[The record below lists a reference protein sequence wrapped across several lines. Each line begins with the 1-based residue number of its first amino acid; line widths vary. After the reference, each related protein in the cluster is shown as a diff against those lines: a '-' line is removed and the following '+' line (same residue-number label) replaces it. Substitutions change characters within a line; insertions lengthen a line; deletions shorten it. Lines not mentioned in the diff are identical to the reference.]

1 MGTKGTCKTTLA
13 SLLVSH
19 LELLVSEGEP
29 VEGGVLSF
37 NLAAAGT
44 GLDVSH
50 HTIASLLLLLLLF
63 LLLSFHCFLV
73 VFLLQSTLRFL
84 KDQLPRK
91 IRL

>member
-50 HTIASLLLLLLLF
+50 HTIASLLLLLLL
-63 LLLSFHCFLV
+63 SFHCFLV